1 MIRTVFFL
9 ISLLA
14 LNVSF
19 ANGDKP
25 LAICPTLLMFGTDV
39 QCYGQ
44 TNGTATVQV
53 SNGSGDYTITWS
65 IAVPPIN
72 NWTSTISGL
81 AVGTYTVNVL
91 DNSSGCTAIGAFV
104 VGSPNPIST
113 AEIITDVLCFGNA
126 TGAVNVTTIGGTGD
140 YTHNW
145 SDGSTNENLTNVEAG
160 SYTLDIID
168 VNNCTYSETYTID
181 EPLEAMA
188 GSAIVSDALCFGTG
202 TGEIDLDVWGG
213 TPSYGY
219 VWTNTDFTQ
228 DVTGLT
234 TGNYSVTITDFNN
247 CQLTLNYFIDQPA
260 AISATTSFT
269 AVLCYGESTG
279 TATINA
285 NGGTTPY
292 NYAWQNSTNLF
303 SENNAILTGIPAD
316 NYQVTIT
323 DDRGCVF
330 VETID
335 VTQPSPL
342 LLSDTYINVSC
353 FGGNNGAIDLT
364 VTGGTPDYLYNWT
377 NSVGTSMGTTQ
388 DILTLLSETYTVEV
402 TDDYGCLAYLSQE
415 ITQPP
420 TPITTTYEVIN
431 VLCHGENTG
440 SVDLTVI
447 GGTPPYNY
455 TWTSSQSS
463 EDIFNMLT
471 GTYGYTV
478 TDSLSCVESG
488 TVFIDQPDATL
499 DATFVVTDVNCF
511 GESNGII
518 DMMVTGGTPDYTFSW
533 VNSTFSLSIATEDL
547 NGFVADTYTYEI
559 IDDNAC
565 ILTGSIDIS
574 EPDELV
580 PSLLATNI
588 LCYGEATGELDLT
601 VIGGLGP
608 YGFTWTNGSVI
619 EDQVGLIAG
628 YYEVTVTDS
637 NNCQAIIGETLTQ
650 PSDTISFN
658 FDVINV
664 SCNAGSNG
672 AIDLFVEGGTP
683 GPGYTYLWSTGE
695 TTSDI
700 EDLTAGFHIFE
711 LLDANACYFSDSI
724 YVDQPDPMLL
734 NEVVTPVSCYGGED
748 GLIDISPTGGTA
760 PFTYSWYNSVF
771 ALAVQTEDLTGSA
784 DIYQIEM
791 IDSNGC
797 FYEAFIDLP
806 EPDSI
811 KIDYTIKQVTCYGWS
826 DGAIFV
832 DISGGNPDYTTTWSN
847 GNLNEDLID
856 VISDTFELVIV
867 DMKGCTDT
875 LVEFVPQPDSLII
888 DFQITPASCIDAL
901 DGIALALVTGGNGGY
916 LYDWS
921 TGATDEALVGETGTY
936 NLIVTDILECTADG
950 EVFIPYLELPCIDPP
965 NAFTP
970 NGDAYNDSWQVD
982 NINFYKDAEIIIFNK
997 WGNKIHRQTGTYDPW
1012 DGTINGVPAPSA
1024 TYYWIINPNY
1034 KSRESFTG
1042 NLTIIR

>member
-1 MIRTVFFL
+1 MMRTVFFL
-9 ISLLA
+9 FSLFA
-14 LNVSF
+14 LNSSF
-19 ANGDKP
+19 AKSDEGA
-25 LAICPTLLMFGTDV
+25 AICPTLLMYGTDV
-39 QCYGQ
+39 ECYGE
-44 TNGTATVQV
+44 TNGTATVEV
-53 SNGSGDYTITWS
+53 SNGSGNYTITWS
-65 IAVPPIN
+65 NSAIPVN
-72 NWTSTISGL
+72 NWTSTSFGL
-81 AVGTYTVNVL
+81 GVGTYTVNVL
-91 DNSSGCTAIGAFV
+91 DNGSGCTVTGAFV
-104 VGSPNPIST
+104 VGSPDPIST
-113 AEIITDVLCFGNA
+113 GEIVSDVLCYGGA
-126 TGAVNVTTIGGTGD
+126 TGVVDVTTIGGIGVYNFNWTGGTTD
-140 YTHNW
+140 EDLVNATAGTYVLNIT
-145 SDGSTNENLTNVEAG
+145 DGNSC
-160 SYTLDIID
+160 S
-168 VNNCTYSETYTID
+168 YSETYTI
-181 EPLEAMA
+181 EQPVEALA
-188 GSAIVSDALCFGTG
+188 GSGVVSDALCFATG
-202 TGEIDLDVWGG
+202 TGEIDIDVWGG
-213 TPSYGY
+213 TASYAY
-219 VWTNTDFTQ
+219 AWTNTDLTQ
-228 DVTGLT
+228 DVIGLT

-247 CQLTLNYFIDQPA
+247 CQLTLDYFVDQPA
-260 AISATTSFT
+260 AITATTDFT
-269 AVLCYGESTG
+269 EVVCYGESTG

-285 NGGTTPY
+285 SGGTTPY
-292 NYAWQNSTNLF
+292 NYSWQNSVNLF
-303 SENNAILTGIPAD
+303 SENNTTLTDIPAD
-316 NYQVTIT
+316 NYQVTLT

-330 VETID
+330 VENIN
-335 VTQPSPL
+335 VTQPAPL
-342 LLSDTYINVSC
+342 LLSNTFINVSC
-353 FGGNNGAIDLT
+353 YGGDNGSINLT
-364 VTGGTPDYLYNWT
+364 VSGGRPPYTYTWT
-377 NSVGTSMGTTQ
+377 NSVGTIVGSTLNIG
-388 DILTLLSETYTVEV
+388 TLLAETYTVEV
-402 TDDYGCLAYLSQE
+402 KDDSLCTAYLSQE

-420 TPITTTYEVIN
+420 LPISTSFEQVD
-431 VLCHGENTG
+431 VLCFGNNTG
-440 SVDLTVI
+440 SIDLTAI
-447 GGTPPYNY
+447 GGTPPYSY
-455 TWTSSQSS
+455 TWTSGQDT
-463 EDIFNMLT
+463 EDIENLLT
-471 GTYGYTV
+471 GTYGYSV
-478 TDSLSCVESG
+478 IDANLCIENGS
-488 TVFIDQPDATL
+488 VFIDQPNAPL
-499 DATFVVTDVNCF
+499 EATFVVTDANCF
-511 GESNGII
+511 GENNGIL
-518 DMMVTGGTPDYTFSW
+518 DMTVTGGTPEYTFSW
-533 VNSTFSLSIATEDL
+533 INSTFSLSIATEDL
-547 NGFVADTYTYEI
+547 NGFVADTYTYEV

-565 ILTGSIDIS
+565 ILGGSIDIN
-574 EPDELV
+574 EPDELIT
-580 PSLLATNI
+580 SLTPTHI
-588 LCYGEATGELDLT
+588 LCYGESTGELDLT
-601 VIGGLGP
+601 VVGGSLP
-608 YGFTWTNGSVI
+608 YGYVWSNGPVI
-619 EDQVGLIAG
+619 EDLVGLIAG
-628 YYEVTVTDS
+628 SYGVTVTDDH
-637 NNCQAIIGETLTQ
+637 NCQSTISDALTQ
-650 PSDTISFN
+650 PSDTISYS
-658 FDVINV
+658 FDVFDV
-664 SCNAGSNG
+664 SCNAGANG
-672 AIDLFVEGGTP
+672 AIDLFVSGGTP
-683 GPGYTYLWSTGE
+683 SYDYLWSTGE
-695 TTSDI
+695 TISNI

-982 NINFYKDAEIIIFNK
+982 NINFYKDAEVIIFNK